1 MREGGI
7 VIDDCS
13 RSTDTN
19 LGKTWLIFLLMDILW
34 WQVVTL
40 GPVYHVKSGETLS
53 GIAAR
58 FRTTIRSLLSLNP
71 DVDVAGFLAT
81 GQPLC
86 LSLCTEWSGPAH
98 YKVRMLILSLSLS
111 LSLVLIKALSP
122 EWAWLSACPLQLL
135 LCTSNSTVVNS
146 QRWSQL
152 ALRPWHQQFRAYTE
166 LFHTK

>member
-1 MREGGI
+1 M
-7 VIDDCS
+7 DYS
-13 RSTDTN
+13 RSTNTN
-19 LGKTWLIFLLMDILW
+19 LSKTWLILLLMDILW

-86 LSLCTEWSGPAH
+86 LSLCTE
-98 YKVRMLILSLSLS
+98 
-111 LSLVLIKALSP
+111 
-122 EWAWLSACPLQLL
+122 
-135 LCTSNSTVVNS
+135 
-146 QRWSQL
+146 
-152 ALRPWHQQFRAYTE
+152 
-166 LFHTK
+166 